1 MSRSTKDWILDN
13 MLQPM
18 FDRNMLGLPDL
29 VNELEEEF
37 DIYSTS
43 PRFVVDW
50 RWYKEVV
57 GAKYELV

>member
-1 MSRSTKDWILDN
+1 MFQFL
-13 MLQPM
+13 

-43 PRFVVDW
+43 PRFLVDW

-57 GAKYELV
+57 V